1 MHETDEE
8 IKAFKKLVGI
18 SARTASP
25 QMKQELGL
33 PETRLNGEQVL
44 RYLQGL
50 HTFNFAVSTS
60 GGSPQISL
68 AKALVYRGKLY
79 IPSAANALRTRYL
92 SHQPRVSLSRHK
104 DDDITIIVNGTA
116 TILVPDADDEQEKE
130 EFRIV
135 EEIHRMYSDDVPSQT
150 KNGCYIRVTPFT
162 LCGAA
167 RDPKAYP
174 TFAERRKTASATA

>member
-25 QMKQELGL
+25 QVKQDLGL
-33 PETRLNGEQVL
+33 PDSKLNGEQVL

-50 HTFNFAVSTS
+50 HTFSFAVSTS

-79 IPSAANALRTRYL
+79 IPSTANALRTRYL
-92 SHQPRVSLSRHK
+92 QHQPRVSLSRHK

-116 TILVPDADDEQEKE
+116 TILKPDTDDESEKE
-130 EFRIV
+130 ELRIV
-135 EEIHRMYSDDVPSQT
+135 EEIHRMYSDEVPSET
-150 KNGCYIRVTPFT
+150 KNGCYIRVTPFS

-167 RDPKAYP
+167 RDPKSYP
-174 TFAERRKTASATA
+174 TFADRRKPATATA